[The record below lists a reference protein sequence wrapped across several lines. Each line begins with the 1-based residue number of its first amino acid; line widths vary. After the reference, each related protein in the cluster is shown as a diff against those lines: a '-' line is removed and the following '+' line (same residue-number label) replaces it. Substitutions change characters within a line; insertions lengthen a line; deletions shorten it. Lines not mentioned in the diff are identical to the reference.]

1 MIKTILITLSAI
13 DDHVGRVDIESLSD
27 ETMLELM
34 VQDLPPESKA
44 VFIPEEASE
53 EVFLTRSRPA
63 EFDDKGHIV
72 RIYPLS
78 LPNEDPM
85 YLEGT
90 MHFEYMPRH
99 VQSFNLYK
107 VHDMKGTVET
117 SGLPESLCIFVVS
130 ANKFSGSFNFEVLPK
145 ELRLLNLSY
154 NAFSGSCVFT
164 SLPVHLKEIFLQRNG
179 FRGCIALHSLPRTL
193 KKLNISENA
202 LSGSLILENLPD
214 GLRSLL
220 CQQNQFSGKFILRDK
235 PQSLQWLYAGNNL
248 FTGTATLHDAFSF
261 RTTLPRCPI
270 EAIRDQNGRITPYKA
285 QRAPTP

>member
-1 MIKTILITLSAI
+1 MINTILTTLKAI
-13 DDHVGRVDIESLSD
+13 DAHVGRVDIESLSD

-34 VQDLPPESKA
+34 VQDLPPEARA

-53 EVFLTRSRPA
+53 EVFLMRSRPVGL
-63 EFDDKGHIV
+63 DDKGHIV

-78 LPNEDPM
+78 LPNEEPM

-90 MHFEYMPRH
+90 IHFEYMPRH

-107 VHDMKGTVET
+107 LNDLKGTVET
-117 SGLPESLCIFVVS
+117 NELPESLRIFGVS
-130 ANKFSGSFNFEVLPK
+130 ANKFSGSFNFEVLPR
-145 ELRLLNLSY
+145 ELRYLNLSY
-154 NAFSGSCVFT
+154 NSFSGSCVFT
-164 SLPVHLKEIFLQRNG
+164 SLPVHLEEIYLQRNG
-179 FRGCIALHSLPRTL
+179 FRGSIALHSLPRTL

-214 GLRSLL
+214 GLGSLL
-220 CQQNQFSGKFILRDK
+220 CQQNQFSGEFVLRYK
-235 PQSLQWLYAGNNL
+235 PQSLHWLYAGNNL
-248 FTGTATLHDAFSF
+248 FTGTATLHDAFNF
-261 RTTLPRCPI
+261 RTTLPRNPI